1 MSAKT
6 QLVEVLEIPKHPG
19 EYGKGS
25 IHEVPDGFVTSFYDH
40 QGRRRRKQFRNRSK
54 TEKYLNEQIVLR
66 DKDKLDQ
73 PENFCKVDAL
83 AEASGLYYPQRSSA
97 ASRTP
102 GQLTNI
108 NLCARFSP
116 IGRQARL
123 AG

>member
-6 QLVEVLEIPKHPG
+6 QLVEALEIPKHRG

-83 AEASGLYYPQRSSA
+83 AEASGLYWATKNSNLHTTT
-97 ASRTP
+97 SR
-102 GQLTNI
+102 LV
-108 NLCARFSP
+108 
-116 IGRQARL
+116 
-123 AG
+123 